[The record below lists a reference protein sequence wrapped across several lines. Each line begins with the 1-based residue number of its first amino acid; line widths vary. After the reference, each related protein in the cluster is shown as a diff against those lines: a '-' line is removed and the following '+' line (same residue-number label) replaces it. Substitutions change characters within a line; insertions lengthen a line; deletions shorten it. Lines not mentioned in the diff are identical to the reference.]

1 MRPLSQLKDKSCAA
15 NQLLR
20 EFKHFI
26 LGQTN

>member
-20 EFKHFI
+20 EFKHSI